1 MSMFL
6 GILGRKNKNNKK
18 NAEIKSI
25 PKPVQKTSS
34 IFTEDE
40 LAKEKK
46 ESEEIQKMVDAA
58 DPEMK
63 QKIEERIRAEFKA
76 QFNVDSSDKKAAYA
90 QLESIKDYL
99 MADVL
104 FTRNKVK
111 ERIERQTIYKVFE
124 EMLISIGSS
133 LDEFYDWAVNED
145 GEDELEVE
153 DETHKGFHH

>member
-1 MSMFL
+1 MFKEL
-6 GILGRKNKNNKK
+6 ISKLNKNNKIS
-18 NAEIKSI
+18 NEQKSI
-25 PKPVQKTSS
+25 PKAVPKTNSMFS
-34 IFTEDE
+34 EEE
-40 LAKEKK
+40 LAAEKE
-46 ESEEIQKMVDAA
+46 ESEAIQKMVDAA

-76 QFNVDSSDKKAAYA
+76 QFNADASDKKAAFA

-145 GEDELEVE
+145 DDELEDE
-153 DETHKGFHH
+153 EETHKGLHH

>member
-1 MSMFL
+1 MFKEL
-6 GILGRKNKNNKK
+6 FSKLNKNNKIS
-18 NAEIKSI
+18 NEQKSI
-25 PKPVQKTSS
+25 PTAVPKKNSMFS
-34 IFTEDE
+34 EEE
-40 LAKEKK
+40 LAAEKE
-46 ESEEIQKMVDAA
+46 ESEAIQKMVDAA

-76 QFNVDSSDKKAAYA
+76 QFNVDSSNKTAAFA

-145 GEDELEVE
+145 DDELEDE
-153 DETHKGFHH
+153 EETHKGLHH

>member
-1 MSMFL
+1 MFKEL
-6 GILGRKNKNNKK
+6 FSKLNKNNKIS
-18 NAEIKSI
+18 NEQKSI
-25 PKPVQKTSS
+25 PKAVPKTNSMFS
-34 IFTEDE
+34 EEE
-40 LAKEKK
+40 LAAEKE
-46 ESEEIQKMVDAA
+46 ESEAIQKMVDAA

-76 QFNVDSSDKKAAYA
+76 QFNADASDKKAAFA

-145 GEDELEVE
+145 DDELEDE
-153 DETHKGFHH
+153 EETHKGLHH

>member
-1 MSMFL
+1 MFKEL
-6 GILGRKNKNNKK
+6 FSKLNKNNKIS
-18 NAEIKSI
+18 NEQKSI
-25 PKPVQKTSS
+25 PKAVPKTNSMFS
-34 IFTEDE
+34 EEE
-40 LAKEKK
+40 LAAEKE
-46 ESEEIQKMVDAA
+46 ESEAIQKMVDAA

-76 QFNVDSSDKKAAYA
+76 QFNVDSSNKTAAFA

-145 GEDELEVE
+145 DDELEDE
-153 DETHKGFHH
+153 EETHKGLHH

>member
-1 MSMFL
+1 MFKEL
-6 GILGRKNKNNKK
+6 FSKLNKNNKIS
-18 NAEIKSI
+18 NEQKSI
-25 PKPVQKTSS
+25 PTAVPKKNSMFS
-34 IFTEDE
+34 EEE
-40 LAKEKK
+40 LAAEKE
-46 ESEEIQKMVDAA
+46 ESEVIQKMVDAA

-76 QFNVDSSDKKAAYA
+76 QFNADSSDKTAAFS

-145 GEDELEVE
+145 DDELEAE
-153 DETHKGFHH
+153 DETHKGLHH